1 VKQDPTLCKALLK
14 TLNRIGPA
22 GVEESAALERMEA
35 EYGSPLT
42 TQEAKDTLIFCADR
56 GWVQSRR
63 DEFENTRWWLT
74 EAGKTRL
81 SGM

>member
-1 VKQDPTLCKALLK
+1 MKQDPQLCKAL
-14 TLNRIGPA
+14 NRVGPA
-22 GVEESAALERMEA
+22 GIEESVALERMEA

-42 TQEAKDTLIFCADR
+42 TQAAKDTLLFCTDR

-63 DEFENTRWWLT
+63 DEFELTRWWIT

-81 SGM
+81 AGM